1 MQQLL
6 GVLLLAPL
14 LHIPAAAA
22 AAQQSALAAYT
33 QCPLSA
39 NLKATSILRGAV
51 MPRERK
57 VDTGAGQ
64 RTISVADGY
73 KAMFAFPDTADF
85 VNLKVERSV
94 AGRYAADKQAVLDQ
108 MQQMVKRAPAGS
120 GTGIERSNADGIDIA
135 AINNT
140 ALVNGVISFYTL
152 FDDKQEVI
160 ATAYLLNQDPKRRAF
175 QSFEQYKTLR
185 DGFVRDFTA
194 CMAAINSAPA

>member
-1 MQQLL
+1 MKQLL
-6 GVLLLAPL
+6 GALFLAAL
-14 LHIPAAAA
+14 LHIPSAAAE
-22 AAQQSALAAYT
+22 QSPLVSYT
-33 QCPLSA
+33 QCPLTG
-39 NLKATSILRGAV
+39 NLKATSIIRGAV
-51 MPRERK
+51 MARERK
-57 VDTGAGQ
+57 VDTEAGQ

-73 KAMFAFPDTADF
+73 KVMFAFPDTADF

-120 GTGIERSNADGIDIA
+120 GAGLERRIENGIDIA

-140 ALVNGVISFYTL
+140 ALVNGVISFTTL
-152 FDDKQEVI
+152 FDDRQEVI

-175 QSFEQYKTLR
+175 QNFDDYKALR

-194 CMAAINSAPA
+194 CMAALNGTAK